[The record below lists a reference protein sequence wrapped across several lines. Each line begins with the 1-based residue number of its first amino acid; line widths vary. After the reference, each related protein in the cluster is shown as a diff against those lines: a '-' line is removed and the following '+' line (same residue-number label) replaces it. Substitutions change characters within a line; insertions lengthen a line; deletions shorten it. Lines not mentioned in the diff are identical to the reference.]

1 MPRAVLAF
9 GSNLGN
15 RRQWIIKAL
24 AAIKVSKGIELL
36 EISPLVES
44 KALTL
49 AGFDSSKPKFLNCVA
64 EIETSLKPQKL
75 LAVVQGI
82 EQRLGRKKL
91 VRWGDR
97 NIDIDIIKY
106 GTALYRSADLVI
118 PHPEATKRAFVIVPW
133 YLMDQKAEIPSFGAI
148 EKLAYIFADQV
159 KIV

>member
-1 MPRAVLAF
+1 MPRAVLAL

-15 RRQWIIKAL
+15 RRQWIVKAL

-49 AGFDSSKPKFLNCVA
+49 VGFDSSKPKFLNCVA
-64 EIETSLKPQKL
+64 EIETRLNPEKL

-91 VRWGDR
+91 ERWGDR
-97 NIDIDIIKY
+97 NIDIDIITY
-106 GTALYRSADLVI
+106 ASQSYRSTDLVI

-133 YLMDQKAEIPSFGAI
+133 YLMDQKAELPGVGSI
-148 EKLAYIFADQV
+148 EKLAYLFADQV
-159 KIV
+159 KLR

>member
-64 EIETSLKPQKL
+64 EIETSLNPEKL

-82 EQRLGRKKL
+82 EQRLGRKKH

-133 YLMDQKAEIPSFGAI
+133 YLMDEKAEIPGFGAI

-159 KIV
+159 KLK